1 MAFLFYKSQKPNFH
15 EELTVLN
22 LWVCGCFKY
31 IWISV
36 LPFKLHN
43 LFFCF
48 LRWDF
53 TGLWSQLYF
62 LVGLETK
69 LSPETGSFSFVFASE
84 VTEIKN

>member
-22 LWVCGCFKY
+22 LGVCGRFKY

-43 LFFCF
+43 LFSVSCVEI
-48 LRWDF
+48 
-53 TGLWSQLYF
+53 S
-62 LVGLETK
+62 LVYEVNFI
-69 LSPETGSFSFVFASE
+69 FSLV
-84 VTEIKN
+84 